1 MPDEPLRMNPGSP
14 RVRYDRGMKTVNL
27 SARQSASRVLTASL
41 GRLLKGS
48 MLLAMLLGQG
58 SPASAQPQPPLP
70 TIELQAGIH
79 LVRAEV
85 AADNETRMRGL
96 MFRERLGPNQGM
108 LFVFQA
114 RSQQC
119 FWMRNTL
126 IPLTI
131 AFIEDDGSIV
141 NLADMKPRSEDSHC
155 SARPVR
161 YALEMEQGWFAK
173 RGLGPGVRLSG
184 PSGLFVER
192 R

>member
-1 MPDEPLRMNPGSP
+1 
-14 RVRYDRGMKTVNL
+14 MKT
-27 SARQSASRVLTASL
+27 ATPMMRPTASRATTTLWGLRLAALLLTIVLTH
-41 GRLLKGS
+41 GP
-48 MLLAMLLGQG
+48 Q
-58 SPASAQPQPPLP
+58 ASAQPQPPLP
-70 TIELQAGIH
+70 TVELQAGIH

-131 AFIEDDGSIV
+131 AFLEDDGSIV

-173 RGLGPGVRLSG
+173 RGLGAGTRLTG
-184 PSGLFVER
+184 PAGLFAER

>member
-1 MPDEPLRMNPGSP
+1 MNRATLPMRAAATGAGLAI
-14 RVRYDRGMKTVNL
+14 RGLIAACVLALT
-27 SARQSASRVLTASL
+27 SAA
-41 GRLLKGS
+41 
-48 MLLAMLLGQG
+48 
-58 SPASAQPQPPLP
+58 PAQPQPPLP

-79 LVRAEV
+79 VIRAEV
-85 AADNETRMRGL
+85 ASDNETRMRGL

-114 RSQQC
+114 KAQQC

-131 AFIEDDGSIV
+131 AFIEDDGSVV

-161 YALEMEQGWFAK
+161 YALEMEQGWFAR
-173 RGLGPGVRLSG
+173 RGLSAGARLSG
-184 PSGLFVER
+184 PPGVFTER
-192 R
+192 GRDGR